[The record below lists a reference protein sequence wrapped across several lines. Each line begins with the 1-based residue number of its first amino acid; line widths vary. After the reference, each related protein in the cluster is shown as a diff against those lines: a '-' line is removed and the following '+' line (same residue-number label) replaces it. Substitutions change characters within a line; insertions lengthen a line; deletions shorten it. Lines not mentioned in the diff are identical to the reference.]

1 MTIGAMVF
9 RRTMFSAAIVAA
21 LVPATLVA
29 CTSTSSPTPTLNWR
43 SCQEND
49 GFDCATVT
57 VPIDWADRDGATIDI
72 AVIRDKADD
81 PARKVGTLVALPGG
95 PGSSGVDD
103 LLKGGRFS
111 PELRAR
117 FDIVS
122 LDPRGV
128 QRSHPLRCDGG
139 LAAHRPNMV
148 PDLGGRLDEIR
159 SYARDFAAS
168 CREHTGALV
177 DHLDAVSVA
186 RDVEALRVALGVDRF
201 SVYSRSYGTMFAQAY
216 AELFPQRL
224 RALLMDSV
232 DDHSLDG
239 RGFFATEARGGQDAF
254 DEFAAWCERDRTCA
268 LHGTDVHRIY
278 GDLFDRA
285 AQGTLHDSAD
295 PNRAM
300 GPIDLSIKV
309 TQRLYRPDWPGLTV
323 DLQAL
328 AAQPATPVQSAAVQ
342 RSGRPAATP
351 EAFVCADWKF
361 DIADQDDWIRQ
372 WHEQNAAAPTLRAH
386 FAWAAGTL
394 CSAWPTAAQNPP
406 HRPRIDGAPPILVIN
421 GRHDPAAPYE
431 WATRV
436 AAQIP
441 NSTLL
446 TYDGWGHGSYDRT
459 PCTTNAADRYLID
472 LVIPAPSTHCAA
484 A

>member
-1 MTIGAMVF
+1 MFF
-9 RRTMFSAAIVAA
+9 RRNMFCVVLASALAPAA
-21 LVPATLVA
+21 LVACGSNASSTLD
-29 CTSTSSPTPTLNWR
+29 WH
-43 SCQEND
+43 SCPENAEY
-49 GFDCATVT
+49 DCATVT

-81 PARKVGTLVALPGG
+81 PARRLGTLVALPGG

-103 LLKGGRFS
+103 ILKGGKFS
-111 PELRAR
+111 PELRTR
-117 FDIVS
+117 FDIIS

-128 QRSHPLRCDGG
+128 RRSHPLRCDGG

-148 PDLGGRLDEIR
+148 PDLGGRLDEVR
-159 SYARDFAAS
+159 SYAREFAAS
-168 CREHTGALV
+168 CREHTGPLV

-186 RDVEALRVALGVDRF
+186 RDVEALRVALGVDQF

-239 RGFFATEARGGQDAF
+239 RGFFTTEARAGQDAF
-254 DEFAAWCERDRTCA
+254 DEFAAWCARDQTCA
-268 LHGTDVHRIY
+268 LHGADVYRIY
-278 GDLFDRA
+278 GDLADRA
-285 AQGTLHDSAD
+285 AHTTLHDSAD
-295 PNRAM
+295 PDRAI
-300 GPIDLSIKV
+300 GPIDLSITV
-309 TQRLYRPDWPGLTV
+309 IQRLYRPDWSGLAA

-328 AAQPATPVQSAAVQ
+328 ATQPETPVQPAAVQ
-342 RSGRPAATP
+342 RSGRPTTAP

-372 WHEQNAAAPTLRAH
+372 WHEQNAATPTLRAH

-394 CSAWPTAAQNPP
+394 CSAWPTSPQNPP
-406 HRPRIDGAPPILVIN
+406 HRPRLDGAPPILIIN

-441 NSTLL
+441 DSTLL
-446 TYDGWGHGSYDRT
+446 TYDGWGHGTYDRT
-459 PCTTNAADRYLID
+459 PCTTHAADRYLID
-472 LVIPAPSTHCAA
+472 LVIPAPSTHCPAA
-484 A
+484 